1 MFALLTSRTR
11 DKISGIPVLLGLS
24 KGNAR
29 VEIPAFFLSYSF
41 LSFFLQ
47 LQIARGRLTLKNNEL
62 FRSGSVRKPYE
73 RSLYE
78 RTKVNLHR
86 ETCYI
91 N

>member
-41 LSFFLQ
+41 FVFFPS
-47 LQIARGRLTLKNNEL
+47 IAN
-62 FRSGSVRKPYE
+62 RSR
-73 RSLYE
+73 
-78 RTKVNLHR
+78 
-86 ETCYI
+86 
-91 N
+91 

>member
-11 DKISGIPVLLGLS
+11 DKIFGIPVLLGLS
-24 KGNAR
+24 KFR
-29 VEIPAFFLSYSF
+29 PFSFLFLF

-78 RTKVNLHR
+78 PTKVNLHR